1 MVLTRDTDLVRKV
14 RFSRA
19 TGFKVNLAAGVRL
32 VLCASRAA
40 LDGRAND
47 RTRDGT
53 RLEEMLLLHKKKEDC
68 GSEHRSLSTPENTK
82 CPNAKITRTLKRKST
97 QNIFSESLR
106 VLILAMGP
114 NDFFVS

>member
-47 RTRDGT
+47 RTRDAIRRGDAT
-53 RLEEMLLLHKKKEDC
+53 V
-68 GSEHRSLSTPENTK
+68 
-82 CPNAKITRTLKRKST
+82 A
-97 QNIFSESLR
+97 
-106 VLILAMGP
+106 
-114 NDFFVS
+114 